1 MSATTPT
8 TPLTAR
14 ERAVLAGL
22 ADVLIPAGGG
32 MPSASEA
39 GVAGEWLDAVLLAR
53 PDLVDPLRAILAAT
67 HGVTP
72 AEAVERLR
80 DGGGFGVLAEIVP
93 NAYYM
98 NPDIRRRIGYPLQ
111 QPVPIEPDADSDPEA
126 QALIASV
133 RGRGTIYRPAP
144 P

>member
-1 MSATTPT
+1 
-8 TPLTAR
+8 
-14 ERAVLAGL
+14 
-22 ADVLIPAGGG
+22 

-39 GVAGEWLDAVLLAR
+39 GVAGDWLDAVLLAR
-53 PDLVDPLRAILAAT
+53 PDLVDPLRAILAAAD
-67 HGVTP
+67 GVTP

-98 NPDIRRRIGYPLQ
+98 NPAIRQRIGYPLQ
-111 QPVPIEPDADSDPEA
+111 QPVPIDPDADSDPEA

-133 RGRGTIYRPAP
+133 RGRGTIYRPTP